1 MEDSES
7 TTKINKRP
15 SWALFL
21 ILLTSVVIY
30 KDFWMETRLC
40 NIFETTKAIIFTNT
54 ILGNPYKVLQYLS
67 NRTVLKKNIAYL
79 ISKDL
84 HNFQ

>member
-1 MEDSES
+1 
-7 TTKINKRP
+7 
-15 SWALFL
+15 
-21 ILLTSVVIY
+21 
-30 KDFWMETRLC
+30 METRLC

-67 NRTVLKKNIAYL
+67 KRTVLKKNIAYL